1 MKKILI
7 FVAVLMF
14 TWLLAGDIKDISI
27 DGGTYTV
34 NAGDSLRIY
43 VNANDISLDMRVI
56 AFQFDAYYDSTL
68 VRYITHK
75 PGDLFENAMLMA
87 NGKET
92 GMLKVACSHWQPQE
106 GSGTLV
112 ELIFFALTPG
122 ETHLQFDKF
131 KMNSDTMTQ
140 VYDADI
146 KILPVRSERKKK

>member
-1 MKKILI
+1 MNKILV
-7 FVAVLMF
+7 FVVVLMI
-14 TWLLAGDIKDISI
+14 TLLLAADLKDISI

-43 VNANDISLDMRVI
+43 VNANDITQEMRVI

-68 VRYITHK
+68 VKYITHK

-87 NGKET
+87 NGEET

-106 GSGTLV
+106 GNGTLV
-112 ELIFFALTPG
+112 ELIFTALTPG

-140 VYDADI
+140 IYDADI
-146 KILPVRSERKKK
+146 KILPARSERKKK